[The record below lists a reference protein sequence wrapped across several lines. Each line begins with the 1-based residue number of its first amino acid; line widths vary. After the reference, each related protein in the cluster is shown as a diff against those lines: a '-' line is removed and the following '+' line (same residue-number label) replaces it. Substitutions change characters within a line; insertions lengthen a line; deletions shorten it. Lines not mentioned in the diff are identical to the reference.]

1 MLLLSQILNLH
12 HIELVFTH
20 AFQIKFKFLVLIH
33 HLFFF
38 IGQFFTLLYVLLIAL
53 TKLVF
58 PRVDQV
64 TFSGRCCHGSLG
76 LSWLL
81 VRRLFILFLLRNC
94 TCTIANWLAAAL
106 LLDYDLLNP
115 ALGRLVGGH
124 ASCARIK
131 SVLGIWLWRRL
142 LKRCGRRNLVENDG
156 TRGGSIRR
164 CLVGSRWVWL
174 QRRLWLICTDDI
186 GLVGIGVGLFRD
198 LVTRND

>member
-1 MLLLSQILNLH
+1 MVLDVLASLGHLRRTTSPLLHRVNKIHSLLASIDHVELGFLHFKSMLLLSQILNLH

-76 LSWLL
+76 LS
-81 VRRLFILFLLRNC
+81 
-94 TCTIANWLAAAL
+94 
-106 LLDYDLLNP
+106 
-115 ALGRLVGGH
+115 
-124 ASCARIK
+124 
-131 SVLGIWLWRRL
+131 
-142 LKRCGRRNLVENDG
+142 
-156 TRGGSIRR
+156 
-164 CLVGSRWVWL
+164 
-174 QRRLWLICTDDI
+174 
-186 GLVGIGVGLFRD
+186 
-198 LVTRND
+198 